1 MLKKVIIASAATAI
15 ALLGAAG
22 VAYAD
27 DESDSGPD
35 AAPQQG
41 HSQDL
46 NLDNGASRNLD
57 TGHFLGFLSI

>member
-1 MLKKVIIASAATAI
+1 MFKKVIIASAATAL

-27 DESDSGPD
+27 DESDSGP
-35 AAPQQG
+35 AADQQG

-57 TGHFLGFLSI
+57 TGHVLGFLSI

>member
-35 AAPQQG
+35 AAQQG